1 MLHLQTSSELAAISN
16 AADSGSMYSVSSRPG
31 FDTVAEQF
39 RTHTT
44 EVVGTWTR
52 LLHLTCL
59 LQVDHMVNVAIGS
72 HEFTL

>member
-1 MLHLQTSSELAAISN
+1 MPLILGQCILCLRGLALIL
-16 AADSGSMYSVSSRPG
+16 
-31 FDTVAEQF
+31 AEQF
-39 RTHTT
+39 RTHIT

-59 LQVDHMVNVAIGS
+59 LQVDHMVNVAIAS